1 MYNFFSMKLS
11 IAAIVT
17 LSLAGFV
24 AGAPDDLD
32 DSYAKLK
39 AAVEKKDPDEVK
51 TSAAETLK
59 LVKAAQAAPKP
70 ADADAAKDWES
81 RATYDKEVENYIE
94 YALAFT
100 AEQGG
105 EPAKT
110 VELIDVLLAEN
121 PKSKYL
127 DDICANAYLAAL
139 GKTGGSAKQLEGMA
153 KIAAGRPDNVVALT
167 ALVEG
172 YSQKN
177 PGSALNYA
185 NKLLAAA
192 RKAKPE
198 GLAEGDWEKA
208 RNAALA
214 TGYYYGGLIYGQRQ
228 AWIDCDKNLTAAM
241 PLIAGDQSKTGV
253 AEFTLG
259 FCKYSFGK
267 LTNDR
272 TKMQAGA
279 GLVEKSAGIK
289 SPLQDQAYKTSL
301 AMKQELA
308 ARR

>member
-11 IAAIVT
+11 IAALLT
-17 LSLAGFV
+17 FSLAGFL
-24 AGAPDDLD
+24 AAAPDDLD

-51 TSAAETLK
+51 SSAAETLK
-59 LVKAAQAAPKP
+59 LAKALQATPKP
-70 ADADAAKDWES
+70 AEADAVKDWES
-81 RATYDKEVENYIE
+81 RITFGKEVESYTE
-94 YALAFT
+94 YSLAFMS
-100 AEQGG
+100 EQGL

-110 VELIDVLLAEN
+110 IELVDTLIAQN

-153 KIAAGRPDNVVALT
+153 KIVAGRPDNVVALT

-172 YSQKN
+172 YYGK
-177 PGSALNYA
+177 PGGQALNYST
-185 NKLLAAA
+185 KLIAAA

-208 RNAALA
+208 KNSALA

-228 AWIDCDKNLTAAM
+228 AWVDCDKNLTAAL
-241 PLIAGDQSKTGV
+241 PLIAGDQNKTGI
-253 AEFTLG
+253 ADFTLG

-272 TKMQAGA
+272 PKMQAGA
-279 GLVEKSAGIK
+279 ALVEKSAGIK
-289 SPLQDQAYKTSL
+289 SQMQDTAYKTSL
-301 AMKQELA
+301 QMKQELA
-308 ARR
+308 ARH

>member
-11 IAAIVT
+11 IAAILM
-17 LSLAGFV
+17 LSLAGFLT
-24 AGAPDDLD
+24 GAPDELD
-32 DSYAKLK
+32 DSNTKLK

-51 TSAAETLK
+51 AAAADTLK
-59 LVKAAQAAPKP
+59 LVKAAQATPKP
-70 ADADAAKDWES
+70 TDADAAKDWEN
-81 RATYDKEVENYIE
+81 RATYNKEVEGYTE

-100 AEQGG
+100 AEQGA
-105 EPAKT
+105 EPAKA
-110 VELIDVLLAEN
+110 VELIDLLLAQN

-127 DDICANAYLAAL
+127 DDICANTYLAAL

-172 YSQKN
+172 NYAKNASQ
-177 PGSALNYA
+177 SLNYA
-185 NKLLAAA
+185 NKLIAAA

-198 GLAEGDWEKA
+198 GLAEADWEKA
-208 RNAALA
+208 KNSALA

-228 AWIDCDKNLTAAM
+228 AWIDCDKNLTAAL
-241 PLIAGDQSKTGV
+241 PLIAGDQNKTG
-253 AEFTLG
+253 AAYFTLG

-272 TKMQAGA
+272 TKMQAGEA
-279 GLVEKSAGIK
+279 LVEKSAGMK
-289 SPLQDQAYKTSL
+289 NPMQDTAYRTSL
-301 AMKQELA
+301 QMKQELA

>member
-1 MYNFFSMKLS
+1 MYNFLSMKLS
-11 IAAIVT
+11 IAALLTI
-17 LSLAGFV
+17 SLAGFLT
-24 AGAPDDLD
+24 AAPDDLD

-51 TSAAETLK
+51 TSAAQTLK
-59 LVKAAQAAPKP
+59 LVKAAQASPKP

-81 RATYDKEVENYIE
+81 RATYDKEVENYTE

-100 AEQGG
+100 AEQSGDA
-105 EPAKT
+105 AKT
-110 VELIDVLLAEN
+110 VELIDVLLAQN
-121 PKSKYL
+121 AKSKYL

-208 RNAALA
+208 RNSALA

-228 AWIDCDKNLTAAM
+228 AWVDCDKNLTAAL
-241 PLIAGDQSKTGV
+241 PLIAGDMSKTGV
-253 AEFTLG
+253 ADFTLG

-267 LTNDR
+267 LTADR

-279 GLVEKSAGIK
+279 ALVDKAAGIK
-289 SPLQDQAYKTSL
+289 SPLQDTAYRTSQQ
-301 AMKQELA
+301 MKQELA
-308 ARR
+308 ARH

>member
-1 MYNFFSMKLS
+1 MYNFFSMKIS
-11 IAAIVT
+11 IAALLT
-17 LSLAGFV
+17 LSLAGIL
-24 AGAPDDLD
+24 AAAPDDLD

-51 TSAAETLK
+51 SSAAETLK
-59 LVKAAQAAPKP
+59 LAKALQTAPKP
-70 ADADAAKDWES
+70 ADMDAKDWES
-81 RATYDKEVENYIE
+81 RVTFGKEVESYTE
-94 YALAFT
+94 YSLAFV
-100 AEQGG
+100 AEQGL

-110 VELIDVLLAEN
+110 IELVDALIAQN

-139 GKTGGSAKQLEGMA
+139 GKSGSAAKQLEGMA

-172 YSQKN
+172 YYGK
-177 PGSALNYA
+177 PGAQALNYA
-185 NKLLAAA
+185 TKLVAAA
-192 RKAKPE
+192 RKPKPE

-214 TGYYYGGLIYGQRQ
+214 TGYYYSGLIYGQRQ
-228 AWIDCDKNLTAAM
+228 AWLDCDKNLTAAL
-241 PLIAGDQSKTGV
+241 PLVAGDQNKTGV
-253 AEFTLG
+253 ADFTLG

-272 TKMQAGA
+272 PKMQAGA
-279 GLVEKSAGIK
+279 ALVEKAAGIK
-289 SPLQDQAYKTSL
+289 SQMQDAAYKTSL
-301 AMKQELA
+301 QMKQELA
-308 ARR
+308 ARH